1 MTNTIISLEVYI
13 FGYDKSI
20 PVTWIGTGI
29 PRSYGGYNGSAV
41 EGVSI
46 TALIISEVPRD
57 LTNITPISVIEG
69 KNTKNFTHIYQ
80 KNWAFLHP
88 EGSLLSRDIPLFGV
102 WVQTK
107 LLPKKTRAPQYSRCF
122 GWHNER
128 SYVRSPRCRI
138 CGSAQQLESSDI
150 SCTSGTV

>member
-69 KNTKNFTHIYQ
+69 KNTKKFYSHLSE
-80 KNWAFLHP
+80 KLGFL
-88 EGSLLSRDIPLFGV
+88 
-102 WVQTK
+102 
-107 LLPKKTRAPQYSRCF
+107 
-122 GWHNER
+122 
-128 SYVRSPRCRI
+128 
-138 CGSAQQLESSDI
+138 
-150 SCTSGTV
+150 TS